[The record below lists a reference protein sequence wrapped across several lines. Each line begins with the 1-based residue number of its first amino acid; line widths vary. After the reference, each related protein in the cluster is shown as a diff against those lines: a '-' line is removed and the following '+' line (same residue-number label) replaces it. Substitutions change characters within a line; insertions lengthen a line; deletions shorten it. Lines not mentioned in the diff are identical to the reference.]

1 MKALSRILF
10 RRRSGQGKDSD
21 HEGRQQNSGA
31 HGRRPESL
39 VVSEVHQLPSR
50 RIGSSDIGSA
60 RRRCDLS
67 NSITD
72 SGGCVVANV
81 SSTFQDIADTCS
93 GRPASAASK
102 QLRKP
107 PTKLCPRCAA
117 MDFPSLLEWKPGQ
130 PRPWVQLSHV
140 LLPPLLMPPSPPADD
155 DGDPPARCPFCV
167 FFKAL
172 IGLVPPD
179 GLSKFT
185 PYLRIRHAF
194 ERLDGIGEKHELAR
208 SIIMEVMTQ
217 RKALPWGYLLRAEDQ
232 ERGQDLA
239 GYLTPKGQQAAIRG
253 RRVPPLLNP
262 ELPKCWLDFC
272 RQHHSGKACE
282 APPMQQSPVAGLQLI
297 DCSEKRVVA
306 AHEVNAD
313 DATEYL
319 ALSYAWAQTGL
330 DASAEV
336 EAEAE
341 ANAPSKFD
349 LPALRLGPDGSL
361 PDTMPALFADAI
373 AFTITI
379 GARYLWIDRFCLQIT
394 PAARRQQID
403 AMDDIYSRAS
413 LTLVVATEDAIL
425 SGIPGL
431 SSRREPQ
438 LSLRVN
444 NMLYTTSLIRPDL
457 EVASSKW
464 ASRAWTL
471 QEGLLS
477 RRRLIFTAS
486 QVYYQCRALHCYES
500 ISLPLRLASDWT
512 LGRVF
517 ATGDIAARPQESGQM
532 ARLIKTYMCREL
544 ANPEE
549 RLDAFMG
556 LLRTYERMDTFP
568 VRHFLGL
575 PLFHSDDF
583 KMPGVVSETDRLAV
597 SLGWMIRDSMSR
609 SSTVQTPM
617 AGHETP
623 VDELHCHARR
633 TISFPSWTWL
643 AWTLHLESQ
652 NNNNKASGTSSDI
665 DPIIPADKHNLFSFS
680 FNLVGDTS
688 PCIRGVSAPPGMQI
702 SVGFQDASTGILPWE
717 SAGDA
722 MAKTPHEAGVSFL
735 RIKTFCFGLSVAGRE
750 GRVLCLQEQDDA
762 TGATALGLTDG
773 RLVLDMLHGVLPGES
788 VPEAGPEEEQGP
800 ETESSAVYNS
810 HEPSSEANHDHD
822 GPCTQAS
829 PDMHL
834 LGILV
839 SGRNW
844 NGHDGSGCQLTVL
857 ICTRRKLDQD
867 GAWVRLGAL
876 ALDCASLI
884 VDCDGDGGGEEAVV
898 RGLKTDEEG
907 ALEGDVRMR
916 VQELDLY

>member
-10 RRRSGQGKDSD
+10 RRRSGHGRDSD
-21 HEGRQQNSGA
+21 SEGRQQNSDA

-39 VVSEVHQLPSR
+39 PVSEVHQLPSR
-50 RIGSSDIGSA
+50 RFSSSDIGSA
-60 RRRCDLS
+60 RRRCELS
-67 NSITD
+67 QSITD
-72 SGGCVVANV
+72 GGGCVVANI
-81 SSTFQDIADTCS
+81 SSNPQDIADTCS
-93 GRPASAASK
+93 AHPASAASK

-107 PTKLCPRCAA
+107 PTKFCPRCAA
-117 MDFPSLLEWKPGQ
+117 IDFPSLLEWKPGQ

-140 LLPPLLMPPSPPADD
+140 LFPPLLMPPSPPDDD

-208 SIIMEVMTQ
+208 SIIMEVMAQ

-232 ERGQDLA
+232 EGGQGFA

-253 RRVPPLLNP
+253 RRVSPLLNP
-262 ELPKCWLDFC
+262 ELLKCWLNFC
-272 RQHHSGKACE
+272 RQHHSGKGCE

-306 AHEVNAD
+306 AHEVNVD

-330 DASAEV
+330 DASAE
-336 EAEAE
+336 AEAD
-341 ANAPSKFD
+341 ADAPSMFD
-349 LPALRLGPDGSL
+349 LSALRLGPDGIL

-403 AMDDIYSRAS
+403 VMDDIYSRAS

-431 SSRREPQ
+431 SSPRETQ

-444 NMLYTTSLIRPDL
+444 NILYTTSLIRPDL
-457 EVASSKW
+457 EVASTKW

-517 ATGDIAARPQESGQM
+517 PAGDTAARPQESGEVT
-532 ARLIKTYMCREL
+532 RLIKTYMCREL

-549 RLDAFMG
+549 RLDAFRG
-556 LLRTYERMDTFP
+556 LLRSYERMDTFP
-568 VRHFLGL
+568 MRHFLGL

-583 KMPGVVSETDRLAV
+583 EMPGVVSETDRLAV
-597 SLGWMIRDSMSR
+597 GLGWMIRDSMSR
-609 SSTVQTPM
+609 SSTVLPPM
-617 AGHETP
+617 AGLETP
-623 VDELHCHARR
+623 VDELYCHARR
-633 TISFPSWTWL
+633 TTSFPSWTWL

-652 NNNNKASGTSSDI
+652 NNNNKPSSTSSDI

-688 PCIRGVSAPPGMQI
+688 PLVRGVSAPPGMQI
-702 SVGFQDASTGILPWE
+702 SVGFQDASSGILPWE
-717 SAGDA
+717 SNGDA
-722 MAKTPHEAGVSFL
+722 MAKTPYEEGVSFL
-735 RIKTFCFGLSVAGRE
+735 RIKTFCFGVSVAGKG
-750 GRVLCLQEQDDA
+750 GRVLCLQEQDDDA
-762 TGATALGLTDG
+762 AGATALGDTDG
-773 RLVLDMLHGVLPGES
+773 RLVLDMVHGVLPGGS
-788 VPEAGPEEEQGP
+788 VPEAGPG
-800 ETESSAVYNS
+800 TESSAAHNS

-822 GPCTQAS
+822 GPCTQAN

-834 LGILV
+834 LGVLV

-844 NGHDGSGCQLTVL
+844 NGHDGSVCQLTVL
-857 ICTRRKLDQD
+857 ICTRRKPDQD

-876 ALDCASLI
+876 ALDCASFA
-884 VDCDGDGGGEEAVV
+884 VDCGDEKAVMW
-898 RGLKTDEEG
+898 GLKTDEEG
-907 ALEGDVRMR
+907 GSEGDVRVR
-916 VQELDLY
+916 LRELDLY

>member
-10 RRRSGQGKDSD
+10 RRRSGQGGDSD
-21 HEGRQQNSGA
+21 PEGRQQNNGA

-39 VVSEVHQLPSR
+39 AVSEVHQLPSR
-50 RIGSSDIGSA
+50 RFGSSDIGSA
-60 RRRCDLS
+60 RRRCELS
-67 NSITD
+67 QSITD
-72 SGGCVVANV
+72 GGGCVVANA
-81 SSTFQDIADTCS
+81 SSTSQDIADTCS
-93 GRPASAASK
+93 ARPASAASK

-107 PTKLCPRCAA
+107 PTKFCPRCAA
-117 MDFPSLLEWKPGQ
+117 MDFPSLLEWEPGQ

-172 IGLVPPD
+172 IGFVPPD

-194 ERLDGIGEKHELAR
+194 ERLDGISEKHELAR
-208 SIIMEVMTQ
+208 SVIMEVMTQ

-232 ERGQDLA
+232 EGGQDLA
-239 GYLTPKGQQAAIRG
+239 RYLTPKGQQAAIRG

-262 ELPKCWLDFC
+262 ELPKCWLNFC

-306 AHEVNAD
+306 AHEINAT

-330 DASAEV
+330 DASAEAD
-336 EAEAE
+336 AEAE
-341 ANAPSKFD
+341 ADVPSIFD
-349 LPALRLGPDGSL
+349 LPALRLGPDGNL

-373 AFTITI
+373 AFTTTI

-403 AMDDIYSRAS
+403 IMDDIYSRAS
-413 LTLVVATEDAIL
+413 LTLVVATEDVIL
-425 SGIPGL
+425 SGVPGL
-431 SSRREPQ
+431 STPREPQ

-444 NMLYTTSLIRPDL
+444 NILYTTSLIRPDL

-477 RRRLIFTAS
+477 RRRLIFTTS

-517 ATGDIAARPQESGQM
+517 PAGDIAARPQEPGQI

-549 RLDAFMG
+549 RLDAFRG
-556 LLRTYERMDTFP
+556 LLRSYERMDIFP
-568 VRHFLGL
+568 MRHFLGL

-583 KMPGVVSETDRLAV
+583 EIPGVVSETDRLAV
-597 SLGWMIRDSMSR
+597 GLGWIIRDSMSR
-609 SSTVQTPM
+609 SSTVLPPM

-623 VDELHCHARR
+623 VDKLYCHARR
-633 TISFPSWTWL
+633 TIPFPSWTWL

-652 NNNNKASGTSSDI
+652 NNNNKNSSSSSDI
-665 DPIIPADKHNLFSFS
+665 QPIIPADKHNLFSFS

-688 PCIRGVSAPPGMQI
+688 PLIRGVSAPPGMQI
-702 SVGFQDASTGILPWE
+702 SVGFQDASTGILPWD
-717 SAGDA
+717 SDGDA
-722 MAKTPHEAGVSFL
+722 MAKTLREGGVSFL
-735 RIKTFCFGLSVAGRE
+735 RIKTFCFGLSVAGRKD
-750 GRVLCLQEQDDA
+750 RVLCLQEQDDA

-773 RLVLDMLHGVLPGES
+773 RLVLDMVHGVLSGGS
-788 VPEAGPEEEQGP
+788 VVEVGPEKEQGP
-800 ETESSAVYNS
+800 ETESSAAHKP
-810 HEPSSEANHDHD
+810 HEPSSEANQDDD
-822 GPCTQAS
+822 GPCTQVN
-829 PDMHL
+829 PDIHL
-834 LGILV
+834 LGVLV

-844 NGHDGSGCQLTVL
+844 NGHDGSVCQLTVM
-857 ICTRRKLDQD
+857 ICTRRKPDQD

-876 ALDCASLI
+876 ALDCASFA
-884 VDCDGDGGGEEAVV
+884 VDCGGGDGGADAVI
-898 RGLKTDEEG
+898 RRLKTDEEG
-907 ALEGDVRMR
+907 GLEGDVRMQLR
-916 VQELDLY
+916 ELDLY

>member
-10 RRRSGQGKDSD
+10 RRRSGHGRDSD
-21 HEGRQQNSGA
+21 SEGRQQNSDA
-31 HGRRPESL
+31 HGRRSESL
-39 VVSEVHQLPSR
+39 PVSEVHQLPSR
-50 RIGSSDIGSA
+50 RFSSSDIGSA
-60 RRRCDLS
+60 RRRCELS
-67 NSITD
+67 QSITD
-72 SGGCVVANV
+72 GGGCVVANI
-81 SSTFQDIADTCS
+81 SSNPQDIADTCS
-93 GRPASAASK
+93 AHPASAASK

-107 PTKLCPRCAA
+107 PTKFCPRCAA
-117 MDFPSLLEWKPGQ
+117 IDFPSLLEWKPGQ

-140 LLPPLLMPPSPPADD
+140 LFPPLLMPPSPPDDD

-208 SIIMEVMTQ
+208 SIIMEVMAQ

-232 ERGQDLA
+232 EGGQDFA

-253 RRVPPLLNP
+253 RRVSPLLNP
-262 ELPKCWLDFC
+262 ELPKCWLNFC
-272 RQHHSGKACE
+272 RQHHSGKGCE

-306 AHEVNAD
+306 AHEVNVD

-330 DASAEV
+330 DASAE
-336 EAEAE
+336 AEADVDV
-341 ANAPSKFD
+341 PSMFD
-349 LPALRLGPDGSL
+349 LSALRLGPDGIL

-403 AMDDIYSRAS
+403 VMDDIYSRAS

-431 SSRREPQ
+431 SSPRETQ

-444 NMLYTTSLIRPDL
+444 NILYTTSLIRPDL
-457 EVASSKW
+457 EVASTKW
-464 ASRAWTL
+464 ATRAWTL

-517 ATGDIAARPQESGQM
+517 PAGDTAARPQESGEVT
-532 ARLIKTYMCREL
+532 RLIKTYMCREL

-549 RLDAFMG
+549 RLDAFRG
-556 LLRTYERMDTFP
+556 LLRIYERMDTFP
-568 VRHFLGL
+568 MRHFLGL

-583 KMPGVVSETDRLAV
+583 EMPGVVSETDRLAV
-597 SLGWMIRDSMSR
+597 GLGWMIRDSMSR
-609 SSTVQTPM
+609 SSTVLPPM

-623 VDELHCHARR
+623 VDELYCYARR
-633 TISFPSWTWL
+633 TTSFPSWTWL
-643 AWTLHLESQ
+643 AWILHLESQ
-652 NNNNKASGTSSDI
+652 NNNNKTSSTSSDI

-680 FNLVGDTS
+680 FNLVGDIS
-688 PCIRGVSAPPGMQI
+688 PLIRGVSAPPGMQI
-702 SVGFQDASTGILPWE
+702 SVGFQDASSGILPWK
-717 SAGDA
+717 SNGDT
-722 MAKTPHEAGVSFL
+722 MAKTPYEEGVSFL
-735 RIKTFCFGLSVAGRE
+735 RIKTFCFGVSVAGKG
-750 GRVLCLQEQDDA
+750 GRVLCLQEQDDDA
-762 TGATALGLTDG
+762 AGATALGDTDG
-773 RLVLDMLHGVLPGES
+773 RLVLDMVHGILPGGS
-788 VPEAGPEEEQGP
+788 VPEAGPG
-800 ETESSAVYNS
+800 TESSAAHNS

-822 GPCTQAS
+822 GPCTQAN

-834 LGILV
+834 LGVLV

-844 NGHDGSGCQLTVL
+844 NGHDGSVCQLTVL
-857 ICTRRKLDQD
+857 ICTRRKPDQD

-876 ALDCASLI
+876 ALDCASFA
-884 VDCDGDGGGEEAVV
+884 VDCGDEKAVM

-907 ALEGDVRMR
+907 GSEGDVRVR
-916 VQELDLY
+916 LRELDLY

>member
-10 RRRSGQGKDSD
+10 RRRSGHGRDSD
-21 HEGRQQNSGA
+21 SEGRQQNSDA

-39 VVSEVHQLPSR
+39 PVSEVHQLPSR
-50 RIGSSDIGSA
+50 RFSSSDIGSA
-60 RRRCDLS
+60 RRRCELS
-67 NSITD
+67 QSITD
-72 SGGCVVANV
+72 GGGCVVANI
-81 SSTFQDIADTCS
+81 SSNPQDIADTCS
-93 GRPASAASK
+93 AHPASAASK

-107 PTKLCPRCAA
+107 PTKFCPRCAA
-117 MDFPSLLEWKPGQ
+117 IDFPSLLEWKPDQ

-140 LLPPLLMPPSPPADD
+140 LFPPLLMPPSPPDDD

-208 SIIMEVMTQ
+208 SIIMEVMAQ

-232 ERGQDLA
+232 EGGQDFA

-253 RRVPPLLNP
+253 RRVSPLLNP
-262 ELPKCWLDFC
+262 ELLKCWLNFC
-272 RQHHSGKACE
+272 RQHHSGKGCE

-306 AHEVNAD
+306 AHEVNVD

-330 DASAEV
+330 DASAE
-336 EAEAE
+336 AEAD
-341 ANAPSKFD
+341 ADAPSMFD
-349 LPALRLGPDGSL
+349 LSALRLGPGGIL

-403 AMDDIYSRAS
+403 VMDDIYSRAS

-431 SSRREPQ
+431 SSPRETQ

-444 NMLYTTSLIRPDL
+444 NILYTTSLIRPDL
-457 EVASSKW
+457 EVASTKW
-464 ASRAWTL
+464 ATRAWTL

-517 ATGDIAARPQESGQM
+517 PAGDTAARPQESGEVT
-532 ARLIKTYMCREL
+532 RLIKTYMCREL

-549 RLDAFMG
+549 RLDAFRG
-556 LLRTYERMDTFP
+556 LLRIYERMDTFP
-568 VRHFLGL
+568 MRHFLGL

-583 KMPGVVSETDRLAV
+583 EMPGVVSETDRLAV
-597 SLGWMIRDSMSR
+597 GLGWMIRDSMSR
-609 SSTVQTPM
+609 SSTLLPPM
-617 AGHETP
+617 AGLETP
-623 VDELHCHARR
+623 VDELYCHARR
-633 TISFPSWTWL
+633 TTSFPSWTWL
-643 AWTLHLESQ
+643 AWILHLESQ
-652 NNNNKASGTSSDI
+652 NNNNKTSSTSSDI

-688 PCIRGVSAPPGMQI
+688 PLIRGVSAPPGMQI
-702 SVGFQDASTGILPWE
+702 SVGFQDASSGILPWE
-717 SAGDA
+717 SNGDA
-722 MAKTPHEAGVSFL
+722 IAKTPYEEGVSFL
-735 RIKTFCFGLSVAGRE
+735 RVKTFCFGVSVAGKG
-750 GRVLCLQEQDDA
+750 GRVLCLQEQDDDA
-762 TGATALGLTDG
+762 SGATALGDTDG
-773 RLVLDMLHGVLPGES
+773 RLVLDMVHGVLPGGS
-788 VPEAGPEEEQGP
+788 VPEAGPG
-800 ETESSAVYNS
+800 TESSAAHNS
-810 HEPSSEANHDHD
+810 HELSPEANHDHD
-822 GPCTQAS
+822 GPCTQAN

-834 LGILV
+834 LGVLV

-844 NGHDGSGCQLTVL
+844 NGHDGSVCQLTVL
-857 ICTRRKLDQD
+857 ICTRRKPDQD

-876 ALDCASLI
+876 ALDCASFA
-884 VDCDGDGGGEEAVV
+884 VDCGDEEAVM

-907 ALEGDVRMR
+907 GSEGDVRVR
-916 VQELDLY
+916 LRELDLY

>member
-10 RRRSGQGKDSD
+10 RRRSGHGRDSD
-21 HEGRQQNSGA
+21 SEGRQQNSDA

-39 VVSEVHQLPSR
+39 PVSEVHQLPSR
-50 RIGSSDIGSA
+50 RFSSSDIGSA
-60 RRRCDLS
+60 RRRCELS
-67 NSITD
+67 QSITD
-72 SGGCVVANV
+72 GGGCVVANI
-81 SSTFQDIADTCS
+81 SSNPQDIADTCS
-93 GRPASAASK
+93 AHPASAARK

-107 PTKLCPRCAA
+107 PTKFCPRCAA
-117 MDFPSLLEWKPGQ
+117 IDFPSLLEWKPGQ

-140 LLPPLLMPPSPPADD
+140 LFPPLLMPPSPPDDD

-208 SIIMEVMTQ
+208 SIIMEVMAQ
-217 RKALPWGYLLRAEDQ
+217 RKALPWGYLLRTEDQ
-232 ERGQDLA
+232 EGGQDLA

-253 RRVPPLLNP
+253 RRVSPLLNP
-262 ELPKCWLDFC
+262 ELPKCWLNFC
-272 RQHHSGKACE
+272 RQHHSGKGCE

-306 AHEVNAD
+306 AHEVNVD

-330 DASAEV
+330 DASAE
-336 EAEAE
+336 AEADTDV
-341 ANAPSKFD
+341 PSMFD
-349 LPALRLGPDGSL
+349 LSALRLGPDGIL

-403 AMDDIYSRAS
+403 VMDDIYSRAS

-431 SSRREPQ
+431 SSPRETQ

-444 NMLYTTSLIRPDL
+444 NILYTTSLIRPDL
-457 EVASSKW
+457 EVASTKW
-464 ASRAWTL
+464 ATRAWTL

-517 ATGDIAARPQESGQM
+517 PAGDTAARPQESGEVT
-532 ARLIKTYMCREL
+532 RLIKTYMCREL

-549 RLDAFMG
+549 RLDAFRG
-556 LLRTYERMDTFP
+556 LLRSYERMDTFP
-568 VRHFLGL
+568 MRHFLGL

-583 KMPGVVSETDRLAV
+583 EMPGVVSETDRLAV
-597 SLGWMIRDSMSR
+597 GLGWMIRDSMSR
-609 SSTVQTPM
+609 SSTVLPPM
-617 AGHETP
+617 AGLETP
-623 VDELHCHARR
+623 VDELYCHARR
-633 TISFPSWTWL
+633 TTSFPSWTWL

-652 NNNNKASGTSSDI
+652 NNNNKISSTSSDI

-688 PCIRGVSAPPGMQI
+688 PLIRGVSAPPGMQI
-702 SVGFQDASTGILPWE
+702 SVGFQDASSGILPWE
-717 SAGDA
+717 SNGDA
-722 MAKTPHEAGVSFL
+722 MAKTPYEEGVSFL
-735 RIKTFCFGLSVAGRE
+735 RIKTFCFGVSVAGKG
-750 GRVLCLQEQDDA
+750 GRVLCLQEQDDDA
-762 TGATALGLTDG
+762 SGATALGDTDG
-773 RLVLDMLHGVLPGES
+773 RLVLDMVHGILPGGS
-788 VPEAGPEEEQGP
+788 VPEAGPG
-800 ETESSAVYNS
+800 TESSAAHNS

-822 GPCTQAS
+822 GPCTQANS
-829 PDMHL
+829 DMHL
-834 LGILV
+834 LGVLV

-844 NGHDGSGCQLTVL
+844 NGHDGSVCQLTVL
-857 ICTRRKLDQD
+857 ICTRRKPDQD

-876 ALDCASLI
+876 ALDCASFA
-884 VDCDGDGGGEEAVV
+884 VDCGDEEAVM
-898 RGLKTDEEG
+898 RGLKTNEEG
-907 ALEGDVRMR
+907 GSEGDVRVR
-916 VQELDLY
+916 LRELDLY